1 MGVCLKDVR
10 EEYARCD
17 FIMRDWWCCTKRV
30 EKSPEHAIDAHSIA
44 DMKFHASD
52 FLACGAHGNWLGDD
66 QLEEIDEDVLDSL
79 MNDDVKAV
87 SEDVE
92 GLDEEL
98 IEAVDV
104 FAQTMRSFAEARD
117 VVRRLRVSRGY
128 CPIAR
133 PLVFDRRSKGKGRG
147 KKDKGKCG
155 KLYGKGQTKDTE
167 AYLRE
172 GKGKDNRIMVK
183 GEAHH
188 AKSS

>member
-1 MGVCLKDVR
+1 MLDESDRQG
-10 EEYARCD
+10 EEGD
-17 FIMRDWWCCTKRV
+17 
-30 EKSPEHAIDAHSIA
+30 DA
-44 DMKFHASD
+44 
-52 FLACGAHGNWLGDD
+52 ACGAHGNWLGDD
-66 QLEEIDEDVLDSL
+66 QLEDIDEDILDSL
-79 MNDDVKAV
+79 MNDDVNAV

-98 IEAVDV
+98 IGAIDV

-117 VVRRLRVSRGY
+117 MVRRLRVSRGY

-133 PLVFDRRSKGKGRG
+133 LLVLDRRSKGKGRG

-172 GKGKDNRIMVK
+172 GKGKDNSITVK
-183 GEAHH
+183 GEAYQ
-188 AKSS
+188 ARSSE